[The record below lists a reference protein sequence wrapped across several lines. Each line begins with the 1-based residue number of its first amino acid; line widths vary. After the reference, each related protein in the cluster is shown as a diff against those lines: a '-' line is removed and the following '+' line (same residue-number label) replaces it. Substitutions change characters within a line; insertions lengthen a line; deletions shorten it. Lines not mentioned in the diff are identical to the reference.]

1 MPANRLPDGA
11 ASAPPHRR
19 RLNLTTAAGALLIII
34 AATGLLTYAALSL
47 PTRLAAASGPPQAFR
62 EAATA
67 QAASLA
73 AQEAVA
79 VTPAQGGG
87 ESPGAGQPGP
97 PAGEDPL
104 PPETPSG
111 PTPTLHIARPSA
123 TDTPTPE
130 PAGGFSGLPDWAN
143 ERYWLSIPRIG
154 LEAPVLAF
162 APRVRDVDGV
172 PVERLPVPNFY
183 AVGWDETSAEP
194 GFAGNTIMAGHD
206 NLFGAVFGGLTEL
219 QVGDEIA
226 VWSEYGVFSYRVQQT
241 LLLEE
246 EGQPLEVRLQNAQW
260 LNDTPD
266 DRLTLI
272 TCWPRESYTHRLI
285 IVATR

>member
-1 MPANRLPDGA
+1 M
-11 ASAPPHRR
+11 
-19 RLNLTTAAGALLIII
+19 IV
-34 AATGLLTYAALSL
+34 AATGLLTYGALSL
-47 PTRLAAASGPPQAFR
+47 PTRLAAASGPPEAFR

-67 QAASLA
+67 QAASLTAEDAVQA
-73 AQEAVA
+73 A
-79 VTPAQGGG
+79 PQGGG
-87 ESPGAGQPGP
+87 DVPAAGQP
-97 PAGEDPL
+97 PAADGAGGSTPAADA
-104 PPETPSG
+104 PSG
-111 PTPTLHIARPSA
+111 PTPTLHVAVPA
-123 TDTPTPE
+123 VTETPTPE
-130 PAGGFSGLPDWAN
+130 PAGGSSIVPDWAD
-143 ERYWLSIPRIG
+143 ERYWLSIPRLE

-162 APRVRDVDGV
+162 APRERDVDGV
-172 PVERLPVPNFY
+172 PVDRLPVPNFF

-194 GFAGNTIMAGHD
+194 GFAGNTVLAGHN
-206 NLFGAVFGGLTEL
+206 NLFGAVFGGLTDL

-226 VWSEYGVFSYRVQQT
+226 VWSEYGVHSYRVQQT
-241 LLLEE
+241 HLLEE